1 MKGKFFLDTNIF
13 VYSFHSPPKKEKAL
27 ELIKTAH
34 VKNGCISYQ
43 VIQEFLNVALRKFDR
58 PIKYNDLQL
67 YLNKILLPICE
78 VFPSERLF
86 SEAIDVSERWNYS
99 FFDSLIIASALESQC
114 TILYSEDMQNGQKIR
129 DMMIVNPF
137 I

>member
-13 VYSFHSPPKKEKAL
+13 VYSFHTTPKKEKAL

-43 VIQEFLNVALRKFDR
+43 VIQEFLNVALKKFDR

-86 SEAIDVSERWNYS
+86 TEAIDVSERWNYS
-99 FFDSLIIASALESQC
+99 FYDSLIIASALESQC

-129 DMMIVNPF
+129 DLMIVNPF

>member
-13 VYSFHSPPKKEKAL
+13 VYSFFSTPKKEKAL
-27 ELIKTAH
+27 ELIKAAH